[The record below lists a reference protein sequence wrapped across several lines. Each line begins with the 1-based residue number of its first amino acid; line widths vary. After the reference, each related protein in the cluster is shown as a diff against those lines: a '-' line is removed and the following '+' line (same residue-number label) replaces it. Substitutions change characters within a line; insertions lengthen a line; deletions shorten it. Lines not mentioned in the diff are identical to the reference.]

1 MLGSSRIYM
10 EPTKLLPSEVA
21 KLIRWDSAGSVAEFL
36 FKVR

>member
-21 KLIRWDSAGSVAEFL
+21 KLIRWDSPPESVAEFL
-36 FKVR
+36 K